1 MYYKQSKEDVFEKF
15 SSSRDG
21 LSNKLLKK
29 RQEKYG
35 LNVLSKPKKLSP
47 VKLFVQQFMSPL
59 VVLLIFAVVVSFL
72 LGHIVDSVLIL
83 VILLFNALLGFFQ
96 EYKAEKALEL
106 LRDMQEEKCIVVRGG
121 KKVEVL
127 SKDLVPGDVV
137 ALEEGMKV
145 PADARVLECVG
156 MRVDESSLT
165 GESLSVDKSVDVLKK
180 DLPLGERSNMVFA
193 GTVVT
198 EGRGLVIV
206 VETGLK
212 TEIGK
217 ISVELKEIKEDLSP
231 LQKKLEIVGK
241 WIFGIVVMIS
251 FLFFLAGLLRDI
263 SFIDSFLTSVSLAVA
278 AIPEGLPA
286 IVTITLALGLKKLLN
301 KKALVRKLNAV
312 EGLGSVSVIC
322 SDKTGTITRNEMRV
336 EKVFVD
342 NKEFVKFGNKKE
354 LKLIAE
360 IGVSCNNAT
369 KELGDPTEKALI
381 ELGEKVRVKSLE
393 RLREIPFNSK
403 DKYMVTFH
411 PGKVYMKG
419 ALGVLLKRCSYVLVG
434 GEKVKLT
441 DSKREDIFSVQDS
454 FAKDGLRVLAFAY
467 SEKSLDQMVFVGL
480 VGMKD
485 PVRKGVKKAVKIC
498 HGAGIRVVM
507 ITGDYLGTARAVA
520 KEVGIKGKAIEGE
533 NLDDFTEAEFKNIV
547 EEYSVFA
554 RVSPHHKLRILTAL
568 QDNGE
573 VVAMTGD
580 GVNDAL
586 ALKKADVGVA
596 MSIKG
601 TDVSKQV
608 SDIILLDDNFG
619 TIVSAVEEGRN
630 IYSNIRKFLK
640 FLFATNLGEVS
651 IFVGALL
658 FNLPLPFFPVQLLW
672 INLVTDGLP
681 ALALGT
687 DSSET
692 GAMKKSPRKKNEG
705 LFKGMNNFFLLATV
719 LVFIVSF
726 GLFVVYNHYY
736 GLEKARTV
744 AFLSLILFE
753 MFLVFTCRSDDKVFW
768 KLKFNKNLYGSV
780 FLSIVLAFVV
790 IYTPLSEYFYVV
802 PLSFFDL
809 LVVVPLSLLGLV
821 VFESRK
827 LFKFS

>member
-1 MYYKQSKEDVFEKF
+1 MYYKLKREEVFDKF
-15 SSSRDG
+15 SSSREG
-21 LSNKLLKK
+21 LTKK
-29 RQEKYG
+29 QVKTRQKKYG
-35 LNVLSKPKKLSP
+35 FNVLSKPKKLSV
-47 VKLFVQQFMSPL
+47 VKLFVQQFISPL
-59 VVLLIFAVVVSFL
+59 VLLLIFAVIVSFF
-72 LGHIVDSVLIL
+72 LGHLIDSVLIL
-83 VILLFNALLGFFQ
+83 IILLFNALLGFFQ
-96 EYKAEKALEL
+96 EFKAEKALEL
-106 LRDMQEEKCIVVRGG
+106 LRDMQEEKCFVIRDG

-145 PADARVLECVG
+145 PADARILESVG
-156 MRVDESSLT
+156 MKVDESSLT
-165 GESLSVDKSVDVLKK
+165 GESLSVDKDVSVLSK
-180 DLPLGERSNMVFA
+180 DLPVGERNNMVFA
-193 GTVVT
+193 GTTIT
-198 EGRGLVIV
+198 EGRGLVII
-206 VETGLK
+206 VEIGLK

-231 LQKKLEIVGK
+231 LQKRLKVVGK
-241 WIFGIVVMIS
+241 WIFGTVIIIS
-251 FLFFLAGLLRDI
+251 VFVFLAGLLRNV

-286 IVTITLALGLKKLLN
+286 VVTITLALGLKKLLK

-322 SDKTGTITRNEMRV
+322 SDKTGTITKNEMRV
-336 EKVFVD
+336 EKVYVGG
-342 NKEFVKFGNKKE
+342 KEFGKFGNKSE

-369 KELGDPTEKALI
+369 RELGDPTEKALI
-381 ELGEKVRVKSLE
+381 ELGEKVKVKSLE
-393 RLREIPFNSK
+393 RLREIPFNSR

-434 GEKVKLT
+434 GKKVKLT
-441 DSKREDIFSVQDS
+441 ESSRKSIFSVQDS
-454 FAKDGLRVLAFAY
+454 FAEQGLRVLAFAY
-467 SEKSLDQMVFVGL
+467 SESSLDDMVFVGL

-485 PVRKGVKKAVKIC
+485 PVRKGVRKAVRVCLK
-498 HGAGIRVVM
+498 AGIRVVM
-507 ITGDYLGTARAVA
+507 ITGDYLGTAKAIA
-520 KEVGIKGKAIEGE
+520 KEVGIKGKAVEGAK
-533 NLDDFTEAEFKNIV
+533 LDELTDAEFKKV
-547 EEYSVFA
+547 VKKYGVFA
-554 RVSPHHKLRILTAL
+554 RVSPHHKLRILSAL
-568 QDNGE
+568 QELGE

-619 TIVSAVEEGRN
+619 TIVNAIEEGRN

-640 FLFATNLGEVS
+640 FLFATNLGEVAL
-651 IFVGALL
+651 FVGALV
-658 FNLPLPFFPVQLLW
+658 FSLPLPFFPVQLLW

-687 DSSET
+687 DSSES
-692 GAMKKSPRKKNEG
+692 GAMEKPPRDKKEG
-705 LFKGMNNFFLLATV
+705 LFKGMSNFFLLATL
-719 LVFIVSF
+719 LVFMVSF
-726 GLFVVYNHYY
+726 GLFVVYNELVS
-736 GLEKARTV
+736 LEKARTV

-753 MFLVFTCRSDDKVFW
+753 MFLVLTCRSDKVVFW
-768 KLKFNKNLYGSV
+768 KLKFNKMLYGSV
-780 FLSIVLAFVV
+780 ALSIVMAFVV
-790 IYTPLSEYFYVV
+790 IYTPLAEYFYVV
-802 PLSFFDL
+802 PLSFYDL
-809 LVVVPLSLLGLV
+809 LIVVPLSMLGLA
-821 VFESRK
+821 VFEIRK
-827 LFKFS
+827 LFKFY